1 MHMENAI
8 ERLKAMTDPKQ
19 QTWDLSPNDVA
30 AISWALKRIEEANRN
45 VVASSAT
52 RVFDDSKRVLFPMV
66 CLPWTSLNTE
76 DGGQIKPNSKM
87 NAIGFIPVYENIQ
100 TLVADHGRD
109 KEYGTFVL

>member
-1 MHMENAI
+1 MENAI
-8 ERLKAMTDPKQ
+8 DRLKAMIEPKQ

-30 AISWALKRIEEANRN
+30 ALAWAVRRIDEANNN
-45 VVASSAT
+45 VVAASTT

-66 CLPWTSLNTE
+66 CLPWTSLSTE
-76 DGGQIKPNSKM
+76 DGLPIKADGKM

-100 TLVADHGRD
+100 TLIDDHGRD